1 MSAIVL
7 VTCTPAS
14 DGAGE
19 LAAYQKLAL
28 PVIARHGGEMI
39 FRGPRTA
46 TFVGSDD
53 FTVSVAFRFP
63 SADAA
68 RAWYDDPDYR
78 AALPHRD
85 KAFTSIDIHLIEA

>member
-7 VTCTPAS
+7 VTCTPAQN
-14 DGAGE
+14 GAGD
-19 LAAYQKLAL
+19 LAAYQQRAL

-39 FRGPRTA
+39 FRGPRST
-46 TFVGSDD
+46 TFVGDEG

-63 SADAA
+63 SAEAA
-68 RAWYDDPDYR
+68 RAWYDDPDYQ
-78 AALPHRD
+78 AALPYRD